1 MLRSRLLTIKCML
14 HRNLGDTQQ
23 SKEYYQR
30 AQYIIL
36 NKLGP
41 DHAKVTKLS
50 LLFDVQRV
58 LDFQQQAPDAYDRT
72 QKRGPDQTD
81 LEFANCKRRR

>member
-1 MLRSRLLTIKCML
+1 MI

-23 SKEYYQR
+23 AKEYYQR

-41 DHAKVTKLS
+41 DHTNVTKLPR
-50 LLFDVQRV
+50 LLADMERI

-72 QKRGPDQTD
+72 QLNQPQKRGPGQTD
-81 LEFANCKRRR
+81 FEFANCKRRR